1 MAEVDETKIYA
12 GKVLRAIRELKN
24 LTCPEIA
31 NRFNISAPVIYD
43 YEQGRSFP
51 RSKNARAM
59 EAALNI
65 NLDVFKRNIANSEI
79 ETGVASGT
87 IKVNPDGSI
96 TSTGGTS
103 GVQKMR
109 ISPMDLAEKI
119 ILESNQKREAERA
132 AARKAESDAEVAT
145 DVAGSWL
152 PVISDAAAAE
162 CNPGLMPLL
171 DCVNQYSEEKA
182 FFPSG
187 KSTDFVIR
195 VSGDSMLPWYPSG
208 TLLLVRPYQDIPN
221 GKRVVAVLDEGEIIF
236 KIFARTRKNEIALMS
251 INDNDG
257 RDYLFPASGKGIR
270 YICRVV
276 QSIRNEDDLDSA
288 MSATGLHH
296 NWEKKLDKLNR
307 K

>member
-1 MAEVDETKIYA
+1 MEDIRIYTGKIL
-12 GKVLRAIRELKN
+12 KQIRQMRGISG
-24 LTCPEIA
+24 PEIQSKLG
-31 NRFNISAPVIYD
+31 ISTNSLYD
-43 YEQGRSFP
+43 YEKGRSFP
-51 RSKNARAM
+51 KSKKAEQLFDLFQVDQRIF
-59 EAALNI
+59 E
-65 NLDVFKRNIANSEI
+65 RNIANSELD
-79 ETGVASGT
+79 TGVASDT
-87 IKVNPDGSI
+87 FKVDPDGST
-96 TSTGGTS
+96 TSAGVTS
-103 GVQKMR
+103 ELKKMR
-109 ISPMDLAEKI
+109 IAPLDLAEKI
-119 ILESNQKREAERA
+119 ILESNQKREAERT
-132 AARKAESDAEVAT
+132 AARKAKSDAEIPT
-145 DVAGSWL
+145 DVDGAWL

-171 DCVNQYSEEKA
+171 DCVNQNSEEKA

-187 KSTDFVIR
+187 KPTDFVIR

-208 TLLLVRPYQDIPN
+208 TLLLVRPYQDIQN

-251 INDNDG
+251 INNHDG

-288 MSATGLHH
+288 MSATGIHH
-296 NWEKKLDKLNR
+296 NWEKKLDELNG

>member
-1 MAEVDETKIYA
+1 MENDRKYIGKI
-12 GKVLRAIRELKN
+12 LRAIRKARGYSAE
-24 LTCPEIA
+24 EIA
-31 NRFNISAPVIYD
+31 ERIKINPQTIYGYERGLYMPKAKNTERLFDILRIDPVVF
-43 YEQGRSFP
+43 EQQ
-51 RSKNARAM
+51 
-59 EAALNI
+59 
-65 NLDVFKRNIANSEI
+65 IASCEL
-79 ETGVASGT
+79 ETGVADTSF
-87 IKVNPDGSI
+87 KVNPDGS
-96 TSTGGTS
+96 TTTGSQSSGT
-103 GVQKMR
+103 QTMR
-109 ISPMDLAEKI
+109 LNPDELAQQI
-119 ILESNQKREAERA
+119 ILESNQKREADRE
-132 AARKAESDAEVAT
+132 AARKAKSDAEIPT
-145 DVAGSWL
+145 DVDGAWL

-171 DCVNQYSEEKA
+171 ECVNQNSEEKA

-187 KSTDFVIR
+187 KPTDFVIR

-251 INDNDG
+251 INEHDG

-288 MSATGLHH
+288 MSATGMHH
-296 NWEKKLDKLNR
+296 DWEKKLDKLNNG

>member
-1 MAEVDETKIYA
+1 MENDRTYI
-12 GKVLRAIRELKN
+12 GKVLRAIRKARGYSAE
-24 LTCPEIA
+24 EIA
-31 NRFNISAPVIYD
+31 EKIKINPQTIYG
-43 YEQGRSFP
+43 YERGLYMP
-51 RSKNARAM
+51 KAKNTERLFDILRIDPIIF
-59 EAALNI
+59 EQQ
-65 NLDVFKRNIANSEI
+65 IASSEI
-79 ETGVASGT
+79 ETGVADTDFKVNQDGSTTTVSKNSGT
-87 IKVNPDGSI
+87 H
-96 TSTGGTS
+96 TR
-103 GVQKMR
+103 R
-109 ISPMDLAEKI
+109 IDSAELAQQI
-119 ILESNQKREAERA
+119 ISESNQKREAEWE

-171 DCVNQYSEEKA
+171 ECVNQYSEEKA

-187 KSTDFVIR
+187 KPTDFVIR

-251 INDNDG
+251 INEHDG

-276 QSIRNEDDLDSA
+276 QSIRNEDDLDHA
-288 MSATGLHH
+288 MSVTGLHH
-296 NWEKKLDKLNR
+296 NWEKKLDKLNG

>member
-1 MAEVDETKIYA
+1 MEDIRIYTGKIL
-12 GKVLRAIRELKN
+12 KQIRQMRGISG
-24 LTCPEIA
+24 PEIQSKLG
-31 NRFNISAPVIYD
+31 ISTNSLYD
-43 YEQGRSFP
+43 YEKGRSFP
-51 RSKNARAM
+51 KSKKAEQLFDLFQVDQRIF
-59 EAALNI
+59 E
-65 NLDVFKRNIANSEI
+65 RNIANSEL

-87 IKVNPDGSI
+87 VKVNPDGSTI
-96 TSTGGTS
+96 SDGGTS
-103 GVQKMR
+103 ELKKMR
-109 ISPMDLAEKI
+109 IAPLELAEKI
-119 ILESNQKREAERA
+119 IMESNQKREAERA

-145 DVAGSWL
+145 DVSGSWL

-187 KSTDFVIR
+187 KPTDFVIR

-251 INDNDG
+251 INDHDG
-257 RDYLFPASGKGIR
+257 RDYLFPSSGKGIR

-296 NWEKKLDKLNR
+296 NWEKKLDKLNE

>member
-1 MAEVDETKIYA
+1 MEDIRIYTGKIL
-12 GKVLRAIRELKN
+12 KQIRQMRGISG
-24 LTCPEIA
+24 PEIQSKLG
-31 NRFNISAPVIYD
+31 ISTNSLYD
-43 YEQGRSFP
+43 YEKGRSFP
-51 RSKNARAM
+51 KSKKAEQLFDLFQVDQR
-59 EAALNI
+59 
-65 NLDVFKRNIANSEI
+65 VFERNIANSEI
-79 ETGVASGT
+79 ETGVASGSVK
-87 IKVNPDGSI
+87 INPDGST
-96 TSTGGTS
+96 TSTDGKS
-103 GVQKMR
+103 ELKKMR
-109 ISPMDLAEKI
+109 ITPLELAEKI
-119 ILESNQKREAERA
+119 ILESNQKREAERE
-132 AARKAESDAEVAT
+132 AARKAKSDAEIPT
-145 DVAGSWL
+145 DVDGAWL

-171 DCVNQYSEEKA
+171 ECVNQNSEEKA

-187 KSTDFVIR
+187 KQTDFVIR

-251 INDNDG
+251 INEHDG

-296 NWEKKLDKLNR
+296 QWEKKLDKLNG